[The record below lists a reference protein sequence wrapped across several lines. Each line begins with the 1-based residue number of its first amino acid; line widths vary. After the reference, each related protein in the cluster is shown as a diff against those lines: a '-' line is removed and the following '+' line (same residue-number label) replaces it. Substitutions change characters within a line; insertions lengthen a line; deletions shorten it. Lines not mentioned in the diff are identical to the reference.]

1 MPMSSKLRAIL
12 LALLST
18 LVVVMSGCSTITSSG
33 QNEPTPTPIPPPPVP
48 EKPTYTVRRGEVVD
62 SLSFTGR
69 VAPTIERE
77 LFFRQD
83 GRVKVVYV
91 ERNDMVEEGQLLAEL
106 ENDDLL
112 RQLQQAQIELET
124 AELNLRNAQESEE
137 YAIKKAEIDLTIRE
151 LNIAKAEGT
160 LSGLELDAQIA
171 QADLA
176 DLRRGPSAE
185 DIAIAQSRVE
195 QAKNSLWS
203 SQAGRDATCGRSPNS
218 ADCDQR
224 QASVQS
230 AEEAL
235 RIAELNMQKDLQG
248 PSGEDITVAQA
259 NIQRILQRIEDTK
272 TDIEIQRR
280 QMELAEMD
288 LARLKREGDTQ
299 LSKAVERVELSLQR
313 IQAQLDNTR
322 VESPIAGKVTS
333 VSAYEGRTINAFRP
347 VFVVADEAELKITA
361 EPMSSQLQRLTEGMD
376 AAIVLSAYPG
386 KELQGEITQLPYP
399 YGTGGGQVGA
409 GTEESADKL
418 THISF
423 DAEDLDIGPGDLVRV
438 IVTIERKDNALWLSP
453 AAIRTFAGRQFV
465 VVQDEGRQRR
475 VDITVGIESSE
486 RVEITSG
493 LEEGEIVVGQ

>member
-1 MPMSSKLRAIL
+1 MSPKLRAIL

-18 LVVVMSGCSTITSSG
+18 FVVVMSGCSTITSSG
-33 QNEPTPTPIPPPPVP
+33 QSEPTPTPIPPPPVP

-91 ERNDMVEEGQLLAEL
+91 QRNDMIEEGTLLAEL

-124 AELNLRNAQESEE
+124 AELNLRNAQEAEE
-137 YAIKKAEIDLTIRE
+137 YAVQKAELDLAIKE
-151 LNIAKAEGT
+151 LNLAKTEGT

-171 QADLA
+171 QANLA
-176 DLRRGPSAE
+176 KLRRGPSAE
-185 DIAIAQSRVE
+185 DVAIAQSRVE
-195 QAKNSLWS
+195 QAKNSLWAA
-203 SQAGRDATCGRSPNS
+203 QASRDATCGRSPNS

-224 QASVQS
+224 QAGVQS

-248 PSGEDITVAQA
+248 PSSEDIAVAQA
-259 NIQRILQRIEDTK
+259 SIQRIIQRIEDTK

-322 VESPIAGKVTS
+322 VESPIGGKVTS

-361 EPMSSQLQRLTEGMD
+361 EPMSSQLQRLTEGMET
-376 AAIVLSAYPG
+376 AIVLSAYPG
-386 KELQGEITQLPYP
+386 KELHGEITQLPYP
-399 YGTGGGQVGA
+399 YGSGGGRVGA
-409 GTEESADKL
+409 GTEDADKL
-418 THISF
+418 THITF
-423 DAEDLDIGPGDLVRV
+423 DPEDLDLGPGDLVRV

-465 VVQDEGRQRR
+465 VVQEDGRQRR
-475 VDITVGIESSE
+475 VDITVGIQSSD

>member
-1 MPMSSKLRAIL
+1 MSSKLRAIL

-33 QNEPTPTPIPPPPVP
+33 QSEPTPTPIPPPPVP

-203 SQAGRDATCGRSPNS
+203 AQAGRDATCGRSPNS